1 MDHQLNSMLE
11 EHFLA
16 AAQVSIDDIHI
27 FSLSRI
33 VREVGVE
40 LLKESFLE
48 HGILGSVVSLYILS
62 PEEQASKHRRYG
74 LIDGAHRLFALT
86 DLIRELPDNNYPTT
100 VNARIYQSLSPQQL
114 TLFSGMLNQAPAS
127 IGVVHSPSLMDSLT
141 LLRFLMEEEEDNS
154 SIPDCAAEV
163 RFSRTMQ
170 HFTSLGYTIPHYQL
184 LVTDGFFEW
193 AGQRTLTYLWVLD
206 DCNYDG
212 YLRVGDDIGQ
222 YRVCDTSEGYLNE
235 VFTENMAREYR
246 RVLENEPQL
255 MKDVVLFRIVG
266 HYRDTDDRDMSPSE
280 LLNSVI
286 TGLQTSISAVA
297 EFIFNM
303 ELLEQVPLPEPLKIT
318 DLDEDGQLLCREEL
332 FVGDGST
339 DLFRLHSETSRVENC
354 DARERRCT
362 IRSGG
367 GANPREED
375 DEETRLTKRRRL
387 MD

>member
-48 HGILGSVVSLYILS
+48 RGILGSVVSLYILS

-86 DLIRELPDNNYPTT
+86 DLIREFPDNNFPTT
-100 VNARIYQSLSPQQL
+100 VNARIYQSLSPQQI

-154 SIPDCAAEV
+154 SIPDCATEE
-163 RFSRTMQ
+163 RFQRTMQ
-170 HFTSLGYTIPHYQL
+170 HFTGLGYTIPHYQL

-193 AGQRTLTYLWVLD
+193 AGDRTLTYLWVLD

-212 YLRVGDDIGQ
+212 YLQVGDDFPQ

-246 RVLENEPQL
+246 RVLENEPQM
-255 MKDVVLFRIVG
+255 MKDVLLFRIVE
-266 HYRDTDDRDMSPSE
+266 HTRDSDERGTSPSE
-280 LLNSVI
+280 LVSSVM
-286 TGLQTSISAVA
+286 TALQRSISAVA
-297 EFIFNM
+297 EFCCNM
-303 ELLEQVPLPEPLKIT
+303 ELLEQDPSPEPFKIS
-318 DLDEDGQLLCREEL
+318 DLDEDGQNACMEEL
-332 FVGDGST
+332 FVGDGSS
-339 DLFRLHSETSRVENC
+339 DLFREHSEIRAENC
-354 DARERRCT
+354 DARERRFS

-367 GANPREED
+367 GAYPREED
-375 DEETRLTKRRRL
+375 DEETRLSKRRRL